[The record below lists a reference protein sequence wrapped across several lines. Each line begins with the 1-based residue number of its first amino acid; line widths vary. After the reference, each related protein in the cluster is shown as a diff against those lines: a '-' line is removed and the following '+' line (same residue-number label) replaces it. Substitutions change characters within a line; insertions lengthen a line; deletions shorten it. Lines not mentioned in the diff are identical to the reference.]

1 MEKSFQETFL
11 DELLIKAGFEP
22 EDGLDLLKE
31 DIRPI
36 LQERINIHTYQELN
50 DDQIK
55 KVTQLL
61 DENKIT
67 EVESYTRSIIANYD
81 DFLMEIY
88 AQFEDEYLENMKEK

>member
-61 DENKIT
+61 DENKIA
-67 EVESYTRSIIANYD
+67 EVESYTRGIIENYD

-88 AQFEDEYLENMKEK
+88 SQFEDEYLENMKEK